1 MQAGDSVILG
11 ASKKDDDWKRW
22 GEAPKYIRPDLNL
35 LAGEEYA
42 VDPLKSTSNVRAE
55 VNLSAGD
62 LRDLISDVVENP
74 DNEEAKKQ
82 LSEYIPADKINVLFS
97 ILGLP
102 APSAEE
108 SLRRRI
114 FRRCSRISRPLWDL
128 RRLSQAGEKEK
139 RRKRRSRQKKM

>member
-1 MQAGDSVILG
+1 MASPVTIAYDAIGDRSPLDLQAGDSVILG

-22 GEAPKYIRPDLNL
+22 REAPKYIRPDLNL

-82 LSEYIPADKINVLFS
+82 LVGVCP
-97 ILGLP
+97 
-102 APSAEE
+102 
-108 SLRRRI
+108 RR
-114 FRRCSRISRPLWDL
+114 
-128 RRLSQAGEKEK
+128 
-139 RRKRRSRQKKM
+139 